1 MMRRLGVVGLDAF
14 QFHGFEHAGL
24 ALHLLFQKLDEPA
37 LLRHHV
43 VQLLDLVFEV
53 GDAGLKFFHPLGHFI
68 CHENDFARAPP
79 GSRDGEL
86 LGVALPA
93 EFRNNSPAKMP
104 RKLTVQKSAT
114 NVMILGVGSFAHSIG
129 RALAGAGAHVTTY
142 LTRDYGHFPPSLVG
156 RTYVRGVFP
165 NPVPLLRENKTAVV
179 IPQSIDWAVQ
189 PWADELVKSGVAI
202 FSPTGE
208 AMRIERERD
217 FAREL
222 CAKFKIPFPKSF
234 VASNRIEA
242 EKILAKNPQPFVIKN
257 PLCSPT
263 SPIHTILCET
273 VADTRA
279 WLRNVNYAEGVFL
292 QEYLGRAEAG
302 HIALV
307 SGGEIHSL
315 VTNQEYK
322 YAFNGNMGIVAGAPL
337 GGLVERDEHDKYGLA
352 RGLIHPLLPWLRKV
366 NYHGPIQVTAIKTP
380 VGRASSRAGS
390 SGASPHR
397 KWHVIEYNIRIGVT
411 SGPMI
416 LRMLKNPAET
426 VLRTARNEKLKL
438 EFNDHLNFGCSLTLA
453 GYGYPF
459 TQVRGPQLPLEV
471 DGKFDCDVWWNEVA
485 RSADGNLISTG
496 HRIADVIALA
506 PKLDAAI
513 AKAYANIRKIRVVGS
528 YFRTDVGQ
536 SLWPPGTV

>member
-1 MMRRLGVVGLDAF
+1 
-14 QFHGFEHAGL
+14 
-24 ALHLLFQKLDEPA
+24 
-37 LLRHHV
+37 
-43 VQLLDLVFEV
+43 
-53 GDAGLKFFHPLGHFI
+53 
-68 CHENDFARAPP
+68 
-79 GSRDGEL
+79 
-86 LGVALPA
+86 
-93 EFRNNSPAKMP
+93 MP
-104 RKLTVQKSAT
+104 RKIPVQKSAA
-114 NVMILGVGSFAHSIG
+114 NVMILGVGSFAHSLG
-129 RALAGAGAHVTTY
+129 QTLAGAGANVSTY
-142 LTRDYGHFPPSLVG
+142 LTRNYGHFSPTLVG
-156 RTYVRGVFP
+156 PTFSNSTHP
-165 NPVPLLRENKTAVV
+165 SPLPLIREKKIDLV
-179 IPQSIDWAVQ
+179 IPQSIDWATQ
-189 PWADELVKSGVAI
+189 PWADDLVKSGVGI

-242 EKILAKNPQPFVIKN
+242 EKILTKNPQPFVIKN

-273 VADTRA
+273 IADTRA
-279 WLRNVNYAEGVFL
+279 WLRQVNYAEGVFL

-307 SGGEIHSL
+307 SGGEIYSL

-337 GGLVERDEHDKYGLA
+337 GGLVERDENDKYGLA
-352 RGLIHPLLPWLRKV
+352 RELLHPLLPWFRKV
-366 NYHGPIQVTAIKTP
+366 NYHGPIQVTAIKSNSS
-380 VGRASSRAGS
+380 VGRASSRAVVTNKNGS
-390 SGASPHR
+390 RGRSPHQ

-416 LRMLKNPAET
+416 LRLLKNPSEIILA
-426 VLRTARNEKLKL
+426 TARNEKLKL
-438 EFNDHLNFGCSLTLA
+438 QFNKKLNFGCSLTLA

-485 RSADGNLISTG
+485 SGADGKLFSTG

-536 SLWPPGTV
+536 SLWPPGKI